1 MKTIRLFDRFDGDRV
16 HSIRDGHEWQ
26 KTGCTMWMFLLIG
39 VSAGVASGLFGI
51 GGGVLIVPALV
62 YFAKF
67 SQHAA
72 VGTSLAI
79 LLPPVGIG
87 AAYQYY
93 QHGNVDIKV
102 ALIVAAAFMVG
113 GWLGGTL
120 ASQLQ
125 AQMLKL
131 MFGVFVLF
139 IGGHLILDAIR
150 QV

>member
-1 MKTIRLFDRFDGDRV
+1 
-16 HSIRDGHEWQ
+16 
-26 KTGCTMWMFLLIG
+26 MWMFLLIG

-51 GGGVLIVPALV
+51 GGGVLIVPALI

-93 QHGNVDIKV
+93 QHGNVDLRA